1 MITISLALLCL
12 LASGMLDLVF
22 KIYVSKNG
30 SRGLMIAGIAVIWGA
45 LQFTFMMKNGIVF
58 SSDHATLFFG
68 GLAALALTVSNIALL
83 ECLSK
88 LTISVASTIYRLN
101 TIPLVLMAVVFLGEG
116 LDVYRILGVLVGL
129 LTVVLLHSRI
139 SETSR
144 HPAYD
149 LFWFGLILFACVV
162 RASYGILTKAGLNA
176 GAGADS
182 MMVLAALGWFIGG
195 LLYFTMIE
203 SRRKIR
209 LGPIY
214 LIVIAGILVFSVV
227 WLLTNALLRGDASV
241 VVPITNMGFVAAFVF
256 SLAWRLEQ
264 LTFRKTMAI
273 GSAIVSIGFLTFG
286 MNS

>member
-1 MITISLALLCL
+1 
-12 LASGMLDLVF
+12 MLDLVF

-88 LTISVASTIYRLN
+88 LPISVASTIYRLN

>member
-45 LQFTFMMKNGIVF
+45 LQFTFMMKSGIVF

-88 LTISVASTIYRLN
+88 LPISVASTIYRLN